1 MKDFIIIFLAVNRL
15 LLLLIGAVFGPI
27 YCLSIGKPIL
37 AFIIFS
43 LCVSSIAYVL
53 YKEEYNDR

>member
-1 MKDFIIIFLAVNRL
+1 MKDFIKIFLAVNKL
-15 LLLLIGAVFGPI
+15 LILLIGAVFGSI

-43 LCVSSIAYVL
+43 LCVSSIMYIL
-53 YKEEYNDR
+53 YTGDL